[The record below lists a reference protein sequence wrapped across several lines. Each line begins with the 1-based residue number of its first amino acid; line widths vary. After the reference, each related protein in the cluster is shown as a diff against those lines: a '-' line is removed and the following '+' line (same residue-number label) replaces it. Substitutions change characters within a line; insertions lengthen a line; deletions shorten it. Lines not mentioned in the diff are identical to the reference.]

1 MSIDKKTKLIIGLG
15 NPGKNY
21 DKTRHNI
28 GFAILDELAFKQG
41 LSFSKEKK
49 FEAEVATVDLK
60 LEYSLKS
67 KKPKKTEDP
76 ALDCHVGT
84 SPSRNDESICND
96 VKIILAKPTTFMN
109 NSGRAVSKLAKFYKI
124 APEDILVIHDDVSL
138 DTGKLRMAFNRGA
151 GGQHGV
157 EDIMASIGKNFYRIK
172 AGVGP
177 DPGGDTRADYVLS
190 IFPKKERETIAAMLS
205 DSIELIY
212 QWLTE
217 LEDPQLIESLKVS

>member
-28 GFAILDELAFKQG
+28 GFAILDELAFKRG

-49 FEAEVATVDLK
+49 FEADVAMADVIV
-60 LEYSLKS
+60 EYRL
-67 KKPKKTEDP
+67 KKPKTKSLAEKLPDPGANAEDE
-76 ALDCHVGT
+76 ARLLGC
-84 SPSRNDESICND
+84 
-96 VKIILAKPTTFMN
+96 KIIIAKPTTFMN
-109 NSGRAVSKLAKFYKI
+109 NSGKAVSKLAKFYKI
-124 APEDILVIHDDVSL
+124 AAEDILVIHDDVSL

-157 EDIMASIGKNFYRIK
+157 EDIMASIGKNFHRLK

-177 DPGGDTRADYVLS
+177 DPGGESRADYVLS
-190 IFPKKERETIAAMLS
+190 IFPKKEHETIATMLS
-205 DSIELIY
+205 GSIELIY

-217 LEDPQLIESLKVS
+217 LEDPQLIESLQVS